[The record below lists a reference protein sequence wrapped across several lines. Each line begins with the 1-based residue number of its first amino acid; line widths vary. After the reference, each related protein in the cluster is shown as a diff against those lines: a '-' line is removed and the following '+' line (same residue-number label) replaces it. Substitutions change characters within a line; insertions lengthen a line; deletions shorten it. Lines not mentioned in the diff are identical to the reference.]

1 MACRAMS
8 NVDGAITKPPNGI
21 LFNGSFGNLVV
32 ERSTSNLRTDARQLS
47 FRAFSDDREKAIEVV
62 LAHEWVWT
70 ARLTEIQIMKFIERL
85 VVERMK
91 GQVNIG
97 VSLSCDILE
106 SLCRSTPGFE
116 RFFHVRKI
124 SHAVAPHIGI
134 DTTRLGWYQSRCA
147 PHRD

>member
-1 MACRAMS
+1 
-8 NVDGAITKPPNGI
+8 
-21 LFNGSFGNLVV
+21 
-32 ERSTSNLRTDARQLS
+32 
-47 FRAFSDDREKAIEVV
+47 
-62 LAHEWVWT
+62 
-70 ARLTEIQIMKFIERL
+70 MKFIERL
-85 VVERMK
+85 VVERMQ

-134 DTTRLGWYQSRCA
+134 DTTPDGPDVPLVSIL
-147 PHRD
+147 